1 VLQLEFDFQVQ
12 WNELHDAREAV
23 VEVLEGRGLD
33 AAHARDVAA
42 VVHELIAAAREC
54 GVTSALHLELAT
66 YPLFTSVR
74 LRCDRNVELRD
85 KPFDVRERFIQHL
98 AIAFGRR
105 RRDDGAVDLWAEIAA
120 PR

>member
-1 VLQLEFDFQVQ
+1 VLQLEFDFEVR
-12 WNELHDAREAV
+12 WDELHDARAAV
-23 VEVLEGRGLD
+23 MEVLEQRGLD
-33 AAHARDVAA
+33 PTHSRDVAT

-54 GVTSALHLELAT
+54 GVTSALHLQLAT

-85 KPFDVRERFIQHL
+85 KPFDVRERLIQHI

-105 RRDDGAVDLWAEIAA
+105 RRDDGTVDLWAEIAA